1 MGMGVQGEACG
12 EVTQHAGHRLG
23 IHTILE
29 GNGREGVSEVVESY
43 FRDTRSLKNLLE
55 HIIRTVRGNRT
66 TVLHTKV
73 PGFIEGIRLVVL
85 LAHEMS
91 GVEL

>member
-12 EVTQHAGHRLG
+12 EVTQHAGHRLD

-29 GNGREGVSEVVESY
+29 GNGSEGVSEVVESY
-43 FRDTRSLKNLLE
+43 FRDTHSLKNLLE
-55 HIIRTVRGNRT
+55 HIIRTVRGDRS

-73 PGFIEGIRLVVL
+73 PGFIEGIRLGVL
-85 LAHEMS
+85 LAHEFD